1 MLFLFLLPLLLPP
14 SLGEHCSS
22 LVQELRQEVS
32 ALRAQLREDRRRE
45 EEVAARLEVLEARL
59 DREGERRTTLEA
71 EVEAREEVPSV
82 LMCAYQDI
90 WNDEMST
97 VTYDSF
103 LSNFNNADKPGGGD
117 GQLDLATGVFT
128 CLTTGKSCHNNELC
142 LKVVFVQLRVV
153 EPNPLPWRRGFVQ
166 HIVDP
171 PKGRVNKNTANYS
184 LFVDKGVRGPQR
196 GSNIIN

>member
-1 MLFLFLLPLLLPP
+1 MLLLVLLPLLLPP
-14 SLGEHCSS
+14 ILGEQCDT

-32 ALRAQLREDRRRE
+32 ALRAELWENRRRE
-45 EEVAARLEVLEARL
+45 EEVREVEVAARLEVLEARL
-59 DREGERRTTLEA
+59 DREGERRAALEA
-71 EVEAREEVPSV
+71 QVGAREEVPSV

-128 CLTTGKSCHNNELC
+128 CLTTGESYHTNEFS
-142 LKVVFVQLRVV
+142 KQ
-153 EPNPLPWRRGFVQ
+153 
-166 HIVDP
+166 
-171 PKGRVNKNTANYS
+171 
-184 LFVDKGVRGPQR
+184 KGVYILFFAIQSSGCK
-196 GSNIIN
+196 